1 MFVPIRVISEAPCG
15 FVAEMFVQRRDMK
28 NLKFNWMHLL
38 LIAAPLAVVGE
49 FAHWPPLAIFGLSCV
64 ALIPLAGLIGE
75 STEMLAE
82 RTGPRIGG
90 LLNATLGN
98 AAELIITVV
107 AIREGLLDLVKAS
120 ITGSILGNLL
130 LVLGASLLLGG
141 LKNGQQKFDRA
152 RAGQNSTMLLMAL
165 IALSIPS
172 LFSSA
177 IGPET
182 STPVEVLSLG
192 VAACMILVYALGIF
206 YAFNT
211 PRTDTPLTR
220 DSAEHGDRSHLWSV
234 RKSVTVLGGAT
245 LAVVVLSEFLVGA
258 VDPIV
263 ARFPFITEFFLG
275 IVLIPIV
282 GNVAEHIVGVQ
293 VALKNQMDL
302 SVEISV
308 GSSLQ
313 VALFVAPVLVFV
325 SLLFGAPY
333 LTLHFNQFE
342 LIAMMA
348 AAVIASLVS
357 SDGETNWLEGAHL
370 LVVYVMLALAF
381 FFLPA

>member
-1 MFVPIRVISEAPCG
+1 MIATLRKLQI
-15 FVAEMFVQRRDMK
+15 
-28 NLKFNWMHLL
+28 NWLQLL
-38 LIAAPLAVVGE
+38 LVGAPLAIVGGWLE
-49 FAHWPPLAIFGLSCV
+49 WAPIAVFGLACV

-98 AAELIITVV
+98 AAELIITIV

-141 LKNGQQKFDRA
+141 LENGQQKFDRA

-165 IALSIPS
+165 IALGIPS

-206 YAFNT
+206 SAF
-211 PRTDTPLTR
+211 
-220 DSAEHGDRSHLWSV
+220 
-234 RKSVTVLGGAT
+234 
-245 LAVVVLSEFLVGA
+245 
-258 VDPIV
+258 
-263 ARFPFITEFFLG
+263 
-275 IVLIPIV
+275 
-282 GNVAEHIVGVQ
+282 
-293 VALKNQMDL
+293 
-302 SVEISV
+302 
-308 GSSLQ
+308 
-313 VALFVAPVLVFV
+313 
-325 SLLFGAPY
+325 
-333 LTLHFNQFE
+333 
-342 LIAMMA
+342 
-348 AAVIASLVS
+348 
-357 SDGETNWLEGAHL
+357 
-370 LVVYVMLALAF
+370 
-381 FFLPA
+381 

>member
-1 MFVPIRVISEAPCG
+1 
-15 FVAEMFVQRRDMK
+15 MK
-28 NLKFNWMHLL
+28 NLKINWMHLL
-38 LIAAPLAVVGE
+38 LVAAPLAAVGE
-49 FAHWPPLAIFGLSCV
+49 FTGWPPLLIFGLSCV

-98 AAELIITVV
+98 AAELIITIV

-120 ITGSILGNLL
+120 ITGSIIGNLL

-141 LKNGQQKFDRA
+141 LKNGQQKFDRT

-182 STPVEVLSLG
+182 STAVEVLSLG

-206 YAFNT
+206 YAFRT

-220 DSAEHGDRSHLWSV
+220 PSAEHEHRTTLWSA
-234 RKSVTVLGGAT
+234 RKSVTVLGVAT

-258 VDPIV
+258 VEPIV
-263 ARFPFITEFFLG
+263 AQFPFITEFFLG

-348 AAVIASLVS
+348 AAVITSLVS